1 MFPAYLMIEIF
12 SGAAKAAGVRCFIP
26 GIALLWFLT
35 TGFGCARELSQFVD
49 EDRPISISFAGD
61 NSGSMNV
68 DATGGYITVQ
78 FSADRFVNYTIR
90 YGADCTTG
98 ALAGTLPQSGSAEAG
113 ITVSARMNYSDLM
126 ANSGTGW
133 ICVADKAAY
142 QKASLSKTF
151 SVSAINSY
159 VTQYNETYGASGAP
173 LSTGITTEFQIF
185 QVEQSSPGWSNN
197 FVNRDGGATKQT
209 GASFNYGMLTVL
221 DPNDGYKLKMLVID
235 RNNHRVLVFNSIPR
249 SNSTNP
255 DVVIGQTDFIT
266 GTSGVTQQ
274 KMNEPVSATVC
285 SDGKLY
291 ISDRSNHRIAGFNR
305 IPQSN
310 GAQMDFVLGQAGYT
324 VNPLVAASANT
335 FNLPYGVSCISS
347 RLYVAD
353 RGNNRVVVYNPAPS
367 SNVAASFAIGQPDLT
382 TATVG
387 TNYGNTSYLN
397 EPVQLLYGGSQFFIA
412 DALNNRVLVFNALP
426 VAAGATPSFRIG
438 QMLITDST
446 ANQGGASPNQSSL
459 SGPRA
464 LAYRS
469 GKLAI
474 ADAGNHR
481 LTFYNLPV
489 TFNTPNATHQ
499 MGQPDFSTGTV
510 PGTTAKGTFSSPK
523 DMLFDGNYIW
533 VQDAG
538 NNRMQYLAL
547 PF

>member
-1 MFPAYLMIEIF
+1 MVM
-12 SGAAKAAGVRCFIP
+12 
-26 GIALLWFLT
+26 
-35 TGFGCARELSQFVD
+35 TGSNCARELSQFVD
-49 EDRPISISFAGD
+49 EDRPISISYGGD

-113 ITVSARMNYSDLM
+113 VTVSARMNYSDLM

-142 QKASLSKTF
+142 QKASLNKSF
-151 SVSAINSY
+151 SVSAINNY

-173 LSTGITTEFQIF
+173 MSSGITTEFQIF
-185 QVEQSSPGWSNN
+185 QVEQTSPGWSNN
-197 FVNRDGGATKQT
+197 SVNRDGGATKQT
-209 GASFNYGMLTVL
+209 GASLNYGMLTVL
-221 DPNDGYKLKMLVID
+221 DPNDGYKLKMLVTD
-235 RNNHRVLVFNSIPR
+235 RNNHRVLVFNSIPK
-249 SNSTNP
+249 SNAATP

-291 ISDRSNHRIAGFNR
+291 VSDRTNHRIAGFNR
-305 IPQSN
+305 IPQVS
-310 GAQMDFVLGQAGYT
+310 GAQMDFVLGQAGFT
-324 VNPLVAASANT
+324 VNPLVAASAST
-335 FNLPYGVSCISS
+335 FNLPYGIACISS

-353 RGNNRVVVYNPAPS
+353 RGNNRIVVYDPAPS
-367 SNVAASFAIGQPDLT
+367 ANVAASFAIGQPDLT
-382 TATVG
+382 TATPG
-387 TNYGNTSYLN
+387 TNYGAASYLK
-397 EPVQLLYGGSQFFIA
+397 EPTQVSYGGSQFFIT
-412 DALNNRVLVFNALP
+412 DSLNNRVLVFNSLP
-426 VAAGATPSFRIG
+426 VSTGAAPSFRIG
-438 QMLITDST
+438 QILITDSS
-446 ANQGGASPNQSSL
+446 ANQGGASPNPNSL

-464 LAYRS
+464 LAFRS

-474 ADAGNHR
+474 ADSGNHR
-481 LTFYNLPV
+481 LTFYNLPI
-489 TFNTPNATHQ
+489 TFDNPAATHQ
-499 MGQPDFSTGTV
+499 MGQPNFSTGTV

-523 DMLFDGNYIW
+523 DILFDGNYIW